1 MTEPNTSTMS
11 YVPKTRLQVVRTRIW
26 RSRYIYLMILPVVLY
41 FAIIHYW
48 AMGWLSIAFYDY
60 RLLRGFAGSE
70 FVGFQNFLDF
80 MKGINFVPV
89 VRNTVLLNLYSLV
102 FSFPMPIIFAI
113 LLNELRSMKF
123 KRVVQTVSYLPHFLS
138 AVVIV
143 SMMTVIMSPST
154 GFINGMLKAVGLD
167 TIYFMGESGWFRP
180 IYIMSGIW
188 QELGWSAIIY
198 ISALSGINPDLY
210 EAARVDGAGR
220 FRQIWHVSL
229 PGIKVTIMLLLIL
242 RIGNLMGSSFE
253 KPFLM
258 QNDLNNSV
266 AEVLA
271 TYTYKVGLVRGSYS
285 LSTAIGLFNSIISLI
300 LVTSANAIS
309 RKVSEIS
316 LF

>member
-1 MTEPNTSTMS
+1 MAESFTGRTPFAAKSRM
-11 YVPKTRLQVVRTRIW
+11 QIVRTRLW
-26 RSRYIYLMILPVVLY
+26 RSRYIYLMILPVVAYYLV
-41 FAIIHYW
+41 IHYW

-60 RLLRGFAGSE
+60 RLLRGFAGSQ
-70 FVGFQNFLDF
+70 FVGLQNFKDF
-80 MKGINFVPV
+80 VTGINFFPG
-89 VRNTVLLNLYSLV
+89 VRNTVLRNVFSLI
-102 FSFPMPIIFAI
+102 FSFPVPIIFAI
-113 LLNELRSMKF
+113 LLNELRGMKF
-123 KRVVQTVSYLPHFLS
+123 KRIVQTVSYLPHFLS

-143 SMMTVIMSPST
+143 SMLTVILSPSS
-154 GFINGMLKAVGLD
+154 GIVNGIMKSIGLGSV
-167 TIYFMGESGWFRP
+167 YFMGEPDWFRP
-180 IYIMSGIW
+180 IYILSGIW
-188 QELGWSAIIY
+188 QEMGWSAIIY

-229 PGIKVTIMLLLIL
+229 PGIRTTIILLVIM
-242 RIGNLMGSSFE
+242 RIGHLMGSSFE

-300 LVTSANAIS
+300 LVTVANTIS
-309 RKVSEIS
+309 KKLSDIS